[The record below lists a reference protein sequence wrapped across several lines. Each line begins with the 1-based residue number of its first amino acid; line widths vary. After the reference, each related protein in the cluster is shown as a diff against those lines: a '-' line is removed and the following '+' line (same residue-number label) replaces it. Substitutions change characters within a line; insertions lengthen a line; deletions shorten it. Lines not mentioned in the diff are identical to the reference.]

1 MNKTELV
8 INGIRAR
15 TFKSKRFKNNFHI
28 LNDLIILKPWS
39 RKKLPETS
47 NKITIKPRHTKFKY
61 SKNAI
66 RTGLSIWN
74 SRIYKMYF
82 FKTYKNMFSET
93 DVTTWINKGGIYE

>member
-15 TFKSKRFKNNFHI
+15 TFKVKYTKTHHYI
-28 LNDLIILKPWS
+28 LNDLILLNFSSSKE
-39 RKKLPETS
+39 LPDIS